1 LGYPLGYKKPR
12 YTKMYA
18 RANELYQQPI
28 EVKVTTTTQGSSYD
42 PDAFGPAFW
51 FTIHNATTTYP
62 NRPTIFVQDGMKKL
76 IANMPLLIPCVACKE
91 HFFTFLKTANL
102 DNATASKENLFKF
115 FVDVHNYVNRR
126 FRKPEMSLS
135 DAKKMYGFDKSGVGS
150 MVRITYS

>member
-1 LGYPLGYKKPR
+1 MSYKKPR

-51 FTIHNATTTYP
+51 FTFHNATTTYP
-62 NRPTIFVQDGMKKL
+62 NRPTIFVQDGMKK
-76 IANMPLLIPCVACKE
+76 IIGNMPLLIPCLACKE
-91 HFFTFLKTANL
+91 HFFAFLKTVDL
-102 DNATASKENLFKF
+102 DQATSSRENLFKF
-115 FVDVHNYVNRR
+115 FVDAHNYVNRR
-126 FRKPEMSLS
+126 FMKPEMSLS
-135 DAKKMYGFDKSGVGS
+135 DAKKMYGFDKPGVGS

>member
-1 LGYPLGYKKPR
+1 
-12 YTKMYA
+12 MYA

-135 DAKKMYGFDKSGVGS
+135 DAKKMYGFDKPGVGS